1 MSEEL
6 MVIATETYPAVAEK
20 KGKNYIITPQMA
32 NTVPTELIRD
42 VDFGMLPK
50 TKKPTLLKPGAEK
63 IIAAYHFMPRYEI
76 VSCIEYYDPKQG
88 AFFHYTVKC
97 SLYKGAVNPGSNE
110 FIQVEYANGFGSCN
124 TNESSFGASS
134 GVNAANNA
142 LKKAQKRAMLQ
153 AVLAVSCLSSM
164 FTQDME
170 DESGIQAKDLLEQRP
185 TDRINSKQNQ
195 RLFAVA
201 GQQGMTTEQ
210 FRQWL
215 MAHGYPK
222 TRDITVQ
229 QFEKIIEELKKLD
242 ETESK

>member
-6 MVIATETYPAVAEK
+6 VVIATETYPAVAERQ
-20 KGKNYIITPQMA
+20 GRNYVITPKMA
-32 NTVPTELIRD
+32 NTEPTKLLRD

-50 TKKPTLLKPGAEK
+50 LKKPTLFKSGAEK

-76 VSCIEYYDPKQG
+76 VSSIENYDPKQG
-88 AFFHYTVKC
+88 SFFSYTIKC

-124 TNESSFGASS
+124 TNESGFGTSS
-134 GVNAANNA
+134 GVNAMNNA
-142 LKKAQKRAMLQ
+142 LKRAQKRAMLQ

-170 DESGIQAKDLLEQRP
+170 DETGIQAKDIIEQKP
-185 TDRINSKQNQ
+185 GDKINSKQSQ

-201 GQQGMTTEQ
+201 GQNGLSVEQ
-210 FRQWL
+210 FKQWL
-215 MAHGYPK
+215 KAEGYTGTK
-222 TRDITVQ
+222 DITVQ
-229 QFEKIIEELKKLD
+229 QFDQIIEKLNNLD
-242 ETESK
+242 TKESK